1 MKLVYCSFLGLL
13 FVGALISPASA
24 QITTDGST
32 NTTLTTTDNGL
43 RIDDGERAG
52 GNLFHSFGEFSVQ
65 NGSEAFFNNASDI
78 VNIFSRVTGGNI
90 SNIDGLIRA
99 NGAANLFL
107 INPHGIIFGESASL
121 QIGGSFYGSTAD
133 SILFP
138 DGVEF
143 SATNIQRP
151 ILTINAPIGLNLRDN
166 PGEIVNRS
174 FAINSAGD
182 DFVGLEVAPGN
193 TLGLVGGNINFESGQ
208 ATANGG
214 NIELGTLSDAGT
226 VTFNDDGSLSFPEDV
241 ARADIILSN
250 FADIDVTGTGGG
262 SITIN
267 GRNVSLSAGDFGGS
281 VIRAGITADSTS
293 AEAKAGD
300 ITINATDNITV
311 DQSFIFNDV
320 ELNGVGNAG
329 NITID
334 TTNLTLTNVA
344 IINSST
350 FGEGN
355 GGTLTIN
362 ASETISVDNSSISS
376 SVQPNAIGNAGA
388 VSIDTNNL
396 TLTNVGEIG
405 STTFGEGNAGAV
417 SIDTNNLTLTNGA
430 VINSST
436 FGEGNADTITISA
449 NDTISLSGVD
459 SFGFGSIITSTVGP
473 NAVGNAGEV
482 RIDTNNLTLANGAAI
497 SSRIFGEGNAD
508 TITIS
513 ANDTI
518 SLSGVDSFG
527 FGSIINSTVEPNV
540 VGNAGEVRIDTNNL
554 TLTNGAVISSST
566 SGTGDAGTLTI
577 NASETIS
584 VDNSLISSSVQPNA
598 VGNAG
603 VLSIETTNLTLT
615 NRGEISSSTF
625 SEGNAGTLTINAADT
640 IFVDNSS
647 IGNSVQANAIGNA
660 GVVSI
665 ETTNLTLTNR
675 GQILSSTFG
684 TGNAG
689 TVNINAADTISLSG
703 EGDDGFPTL
712 ITSTVNPNAIGNAGA
727 VSIETT
733 NLNLTNGG
741 QIRSSTFGT
750 GNAGTVTINS
760 ADTISV
766 DNSAISSQFERDAV
780 GNPGNVTI
788 NTTNLNLTNRGQ
800 ISTATF
806 GTGNAGIVTINAA
819 DTISVDNSVIG
830 STVQPDAVGNA
841 GDVTI
846 NTNDLS
852 LTNGAFVSSSN
863 FNQGES
869 GNVKI
874 NADSVLLENGQ
885 ITATTA
891 SGVERGNIILQI
903 AEFLTLEQDSL
914 ISARAIEDAIG
925 GNIDINAEFI
935 IAFPSSGNGNDIVAS
950 AEQGNG
956 GDITITAQALLGI
969 EEGTNIP
976 GNGSNDIDASSQF
989 GQSGSV
995 TFNVPDTNNFQETGE
1010 LSSNVLS
1017 AESVSEEACAATGQ
1031 SGLILKGK
1039 GGVPPAPN
1047 LPLSSQLLL
1056 VDGKPI
1062 TPNFSQLNNQQ
1073 APQNNRFQLQPIKT
1087 SVGDIYPARG
1097 VIKTEDGRVILTA
1110 YPTNNIATRTPED
1123 AVNCHQVQ

>member
-1 MKLVYCSFLGLL
+1 M
-13 FVGALISPASA
+13 
-24 QITTDGST
+24 
-32 NTTLTTTDNGL
+32 
-43 RIDDGERAG
+43 
-52 GNLFHSFGEFSVQ
+52 
-65 NGSEAFFNNASDI
+65 
-78 VNIFSRVTGGNI
+78 
-90 SNIDGLIRA
+90 
-99 NGAANLFL
+99 
-107 INPHGIIFGESASL
+107 
-121 QIGGSFYGSTAD
+121 
-133 SILFP
+133 
-138 DGVEF
+138 
-143 SATNIQRP
+143 
-151 ILTINAPIGLNLRDN
+151 
-166 PGEIVNRS
+166 
-174 FAINSAGD
+174 
-182 DFVGLEVAPGN
+182 
-193 TLGLVGGNINFESGQ
+193 
-208 ATANGG
+208 
-214 NIELGTLSDAGT
+214 
-226 VTFNDDGSLSFPEDV
+226 
-241 ARADIILSN
+241 
-250 FADIDVTGTGGG
+250 
-262 SITIN
+262 
-267 GRNVSLSAGDFGGS
+267 
-281 VIRAGITADSTS
+281 
-293 AEAKAGD
+293 
-300 ITINATDNITV
+300 
-311 DQSFIFNDV
+311 
-320 ELNGVGNAG
+320 GNAG
-329 NITID
+329 NITIE

-497 SSRIFGEGNAD
+497 SSRIFGTGDAD

-640 IFVDNSS
+640 ISVDNSS

-689 TVNINAADTISLSG
+689 TVKINAADTISLSG

-750 GNAGTVTINS
+750 GNAGTVTINT

-819 DTISVDNSVIG
+819 DNISVDNSVIG
-830 STVQPDAVGNA
+830 STVEPDAVGNA
-841 GDVTI
+841 GDVSI
-846 NTNDLS
+846 KTNDLS

-863 FNQGES
+863 LNQGES
-869 GNVKI
+869 GNVNI
-874 NADSVLLENGQ
+874 NANSVRLENGQ
-885 ITATTA
+885 ITATTN
-891 SGVERGNIILQI
+891 SGIERGNIILQI

-935 IAFPSSGNGNDIVAS
+935 IAFPGSDNGNDIVAS

-956 GDITITAQALLGI
+956 GNINITAQALLGI
-969 EEGTNIP
+969 EERTAIP

-989 GQSGSV
+989 GQSGNV

-1017 AESVSEEACAATGQ
+1017 AESVSQEACAATGQ
-1031 SGLILKGK
+1031 SELILKGK